1 MMPRKL
7 SVGVAAIIASPAAW
21 FLDASKVH
29 AQAVPSWIYQSQTSL
44 VVPYINGNLNSPSN
58 NGTFSNQAAKLSIS
72 VAGSQPVPL
81 TMDTGS
87 TGIAISRRYLPSDAL
102 NNLTPKGAGAIN
114 YDSSGATPTGTFYQ
128 LPVSILGGRLN
139 SENGAPAV
147 GTTSVMVLVVENDN
161 STAYFGI
168 GNNRNNVYSG
178 NADPTKTFKENVA
191 AGNLIPTSAVGMNPL
206 IDVDI
211 AGTALPNQGY
221 VVMNNQVV
229 VGLTTQNSGY
239 SFIKLLPDPASGTQ
253 MWQGIPVT
261 IGVPGKAPAI
271 GSLLPDT
278 GIGYAFLN
286 PDSPGTFTVNVYL
299 PGMSPQQGAFY
310 SFQKDPNG
318 TSSNCTA
325 DAANAMQPCYVEAGT
340 STTGF
345 LNTGRQFYSGLNYLF
360 DPVNGYAGFAIASS
374 TSSGLPTT
382 ATITPLL
389 ALTGTVAFP
398 NGLGIVLPVAL
409 FGPNPTT
416 LTTPVGSS
424 VAFHAPFWGFGNS
437 LTLSGGGDFSFT
449 APVNLGSGAF
459 SLQQGTAA
467 IGAGL
472 SAGSFA
478 VSAQGAL
485 SNSAGSTI
493 TITGVNQNLGM
504 FMNNGQL
511 NGNLANFG
519 TLSGTGTIQA
529 NVLNSGIIAPGNSI
543 GTLTINGNY
552 AHQGGTIVAEIQGPL
567 NDRIHV
573 TGNVTNFTGTV
584 NLVPYGGG
592 SPFPGFVYTILSA
605 PNSIDFATAGSL
617 RLVQPQLTSA
627 LLNTGTT
634 LVQNPLGDPK
644 SFAIQWKPN
653 NSIGAVS
660 SAMQALG
667 NGGANASSVAGALD
681 RAFQALA
688 TTAAGNSNNT
698 GALIGSTGFTTG
710 QVAASGMST
719 GFFTALSN
727 LVQIPSTSQLVAA
740 VNSLSPQSYAAF
752 QSVGLDTLKQQ
763 REAVLAQTGQCLSNG
778 WVINGTKAKRPL
790 CAFGLVQNNTSTI
803 RGTSDLSSYNSGVF
817 SGGIGL
823 EYYPSKQWSFGGS
836 YSYGTSYANNFS
848 SSAATVTAGVNS
860 INLFGTFAASDQW
873 RVRGLLSYST
883 FNINGSRS
891 IAFIGNGS
899 SLSANTNAN
908 GFTAAIE
915 TDYAIPITAPSAQIQ
930 AVIKP
935 LLGFAWGGY
944 QQSGFSESGGPLSLS
959 VNSNTANS
967 FVTTAGLELSTSPI
981 PLNKDGTVSIRPN
994 LLLAYQVDALANNA
1008 ASKSLNS
1015 TFAEASSVC
1024 ATCSTQG
1031 QNLGMSAL
1039 NVAGSVDVQIS
1050 SSTSF
1055 YVNASYRAYSN
1066 ASQFGYGGG
1075 VRVKF

>member
-1 MMPRKL
+1 MMSRRT
-7 SVGVAAIIASPAAW
+7 SVRVAAIVASPAAW
-21 FLDASKVH
+21 LLDASEAY
-29 AQAVPSWIYQSQTSL
+29 AQQVVPAGFYQSQTSL
-44 VVPYINGNLNSPSN
+44 VVPYINGTMNYQNSTGAFGNRAATLNI
-58 NGTFSNQAAKLSIS
+58 SI
-72 VAGSQPVPL
+72 AGSPQL
-81 TMDTGS
+81 SATMDTGS
-87 TGIAISRRYLPSDAL
+87 TGIVVSQCSTTFKTNCLPSSLL
-102 NNLTPKGAGAIN
+102 NNYQKHGQ
-114 YDSSGATPTGTFYQ
+114 GATKYTSSQVTLFGTFYQ
-128 LPVSILGGRLN
+128 LPINILGGVN
-139 SENGAPAV
+139 TATNAAGT
-147 GTTSVMVLVVENDN
+147 GTTLVKVLVLEDG
-161 STAYFGI
+161 AQAPYMGI

-178 NADPTKTFKENVA
+178 SACSSGLTTPGCTQ
-191 AGNLIPTSAVGMNPL
+191 ISAVGMNPF
-206 IDVDI
+206 INVDI
-211 AGTALPNQGY
+211 DGAALPNQGY

-229 VGLTTQNSGY
+229 IGLTAQNNGY
-239 SFIKLLPDPASGTQ
+239 SFISLAPDPANNPQ
-253 MWQGIPVT
+253 MWGTIPMT
-261 IGVPGKAPAI
+261 ISAIPGSGNGPET
-271 GSLLPDT
+271 GDLLPDT
-278 GIGYAFLN
+278 GIDHAYLN
-286 PDSPGTFTVNVYL
+286 PYRSDIGSYTVNASL
-299 PGMSPQQGAFY
+299 PGISPQQAAFY
-310 SFQKDPNG
+310 SFINDP
-318 TSSNCTA
+318 SSSEGNCTVIA
-325 DAANAMQPCYVEAGT
+325 SNAMQPCYQGGGT
-340 STTGF
+340 SSTGF
-345 LNTGRQFYSGLNYLF
+345 INTGRQFYSGFNYLF
-360 DPVNGYAGFAIASS
+360 DPVNGFAGFALS
-374 TSSGLPTT
+374 SSGLPTT
-382 ATITPLL
+382 ATITPML
-389 ALTGTVAFP
+389 ALAGTVALP
-398 NGLGIVLPVAL
+398 AGPAGLGMALPVFL
-409 FGPNPTT
+409 YGNTT
-416 LTTPVGSS
+416 LTTTPGATVTFTAPVN
-424 VAFHAPFWGFGNS
+424 GFGNNLMLS
-437 LTLSGGGDFSFT
+437 SGGIFAFT
-449 APVNLGSGAF
+449 APVNLGSGTF
-459 SLQQGTAA
+459 SLQPGTAA
-467 IGAGL
+467 TIAAGL
-472 SAGSFA
+472 TAQTLG
-478 VSAQGAL
+478 VSAQSTLTNL
-485 SNSAGSTI
+485 SGSSI
-493 TITGVNQNLGM
+493 SVQNIILDGS
-504 FMNNGQL
+504 L
-511 NGNLANFG
+511 VGNLRNTG
-519 TLSGTGTIQA
+519 TLSGNGTLTG
-529 NVLNSGIIAPGNSI
+529 NLLNSGIIAPGNSI
-543 GTLTINGNY
+543 GTLSINGNY
-552 AHQGGTIVAEIQGPL
+552 AQPGGTIAAEIQGPQ
-567 NDRIHV
+567 NDLIHV
-573 TGNVTNFTGTV
+573 TGNVTNFTGTA
-584 NLVPYGGG
+584 NLIPYGGG

-617 RLVQPQLTSA
+617 TLVQPQLTSA

-667 NGGANASSVAGALD
+667 NAGANASSVAGALD

-710 QVAASGMST
+710 QVAAAGMST
-719 GFFTALSN
+719 GFFAALNN
-727 LVQIPSTSQLVAA
+727 LVQLPSTSQLVAA

-778 WVINGTKAKRPL
+778 WVINGTKAKKPL
-790 CAFGLVQNNTSTI
+790 CAFGLAQNNTSTI
-803 RGTSDLSSYNSGVF
+803 RGTSDLSAYNSGVF
-817 SGGIGL
+817 SGGLGL

-848 SSAATVTAGVNS
+848 SFGATVTAGVNS

-873 RVRGLLSYST
+873 RVRGLLSYSN

-908 GFTAAIE
+908 GFTAALE
-915 TDYAIPITAPSAQIQ
+915 TDYAIPLTKPSAQTQ
-930 AVIKP
+930 VVIKP

-1039 NVAGSVDVQIS
+1039 NVAGSVDVQVS
-1050 SSTSF
+1050 PSTSF